1 MKATLLLMCLLGVLT
16 GYSQT
21 CSVTI
26 AGPNP
31 LQVCPGA
38 SITLTATGTI
48 TQANQSFNF
57 NNNALPAGWSTSGT
71 ANYGVLC
78 GNSLDNTPYFWAS
91 TAAGTPQITTDNFD
105 VCSGGTLD
113 FDMRYAVQGGGVPCE
128 GPDEQDEG
136 VSIQYSI
143 DGGVTWIEFVY
154 FSPWGFQLGANPG
167 GNASI
172 NGATA
177 YTNWS
182 NFSIPIPAAAATTN
196 TMFRWIQTN
205 SSGGCCDNWGLDNI
219 FVNAGPCLTT
229 SIGWDIPG
237 SNTPSSNTITIP
249 IYSDTVIVAGL
260 YDPNGVLLCQSAPF
274 TVTVFTP
281 FINGGPDQTICAGQN
296 VTLAGSS
303 GTNFVWDN
311 GVVDGVA
318 FGPTTTQTYT
328 VNGIDVNGCAA
339 TDQVLVTVNPS
350 NPYVLSYPNT
360 AYCMDAVDPTPT
372 LSTPVTGTYSVA
384 PATVTINAN
393 TGVLDLSTS
402 TTTTT
407 QLYTV
412 SFTPSVPC
420 YQVVTTQ
427 VTINA
432 LPIVDAGVDATVC
445 DGDQIMMLAT
455 GTAAN
460 YFWGANVPNG
470 TLVTPPQGATN
481 YTVTGTSVAGCTNT
495 DVRVL
500 TVNPMPTAVI
510 AGTTTVCLNDLQPTV
525 TFTGANATAPYTF
538 SYSYNGGAAQQ
549 VVSNAAGVATIPI
562 PTNVAG
568 SNQYALISVQ
578 DASATTCLNQ
588 QQGIATVVV
597 NDLPTA
603 SITGDIT
610 ICQYSNQPQVTFTG
624 GNTVG
629 PYTFTYLLNGVQQ
642 TVTTL
647 NGSAVAPLIVP
658 TTVVGNFV
666 YTLVSVQDGSSTACS
681 ANQAGTATISVNP
694 LPSATILG
702 DTNLCLYGNTPTVT
716 FQGTNG
722 VSPFTF
728 SYSLNGGAI
737 QTIVSA
743 SGQATIPVPTNVPG
757 DYIYELIS
765 VQEGSISMCSNAIGN
780 DVLVRVWDLPNVSAG
795 NDFPICDGASATLS
809 GQGAVTYTWDN
820 NVIDGVAFAPTTTLD
835 YTVTGTDVNGCENTD
850 VIQVTVVPIPQVDF
864 SATEVA
870 GCSPLITTLTN
881 LSTGNLT
888 NCEWTLSDGSQY
900 NSCGSV
906 DMTLVEPGCYDVTLT
921 VSTPEG
927 CTNSGTKPAF
937 LCVYPNPIAD
947 FRMTPTD
954 LETSNTFVNF
964 FNDSYG
970 AVTYSWDFSDGSFG
984 SSAENPTHVFP
995 DDEAAYYE
1003 VYLVA
1008 ISSEGCRDTASR
1020 TVHVGEDLIY
1030 YVPNAFSPD
1039 GDEYNNVFKPVLT
1052 TGFDVNSYH
1061 LSIFNRWGEL
1071 IFESLNYEEGWD
1083 GTYHNEKLL
1092 DGTYIW
1098 KIKVKYKS
1106 SDKKLELD
1114 GHVSLLK

>member
-57 NNNALPAGWSTSGT
+57 NNNALPAGWSTSGA

-91 TAAGTPQITTDNFD
+91 TAVGTPNITSASFD

-113 FDMRYAVQGGGVPCE
+113 FEMRYAIQGGPVPCE

-136 VSIQYSI
+136 VSIEYSL
-143 DGGVTWIEFVY
+143 DGGATWVEFVY

-177 YTNWS
+177 YTGWS
-182 NFSIPIPAAAATTN
+182 NFSIPIPAAAATAN
-196 TMFRWIQTN
+196 TMFRWIQLN
-205 SSGGCCDNWGLDNI
+205 SSGNCCDNWGLDNI
-219 FVNAGPCLTT
+219 FINAGPCLTT

-260 YDPNGVLLCQSAPF
+260 YGPNGALLCQSAPF

-281 FINGGPDQTICAGQN
+281 FINGGPDQTVCAGQN
-296 VTLAGSS
+296 VTLAGTV
-303 GTNFVWDN
+303 GTNFIWDN
-311 GVVDGVA
+311 GVTDGVA

-328 VNGIDVNGCAA
+328 VNGTDANGCAA

-350 NPYVLSYPNT
+350 NPYTLSYANPD
-360 AYCMDAVDPTPT
+360 YCMDAADPSPT
-372 LSTPVTGTYSVA
+372 LSTAVAGTYSVA
-384 PATVTINAN
+384 PATVVIDAN
-393 TGVLDLSTS
+393 TGALDLSTS
-402 TTTTT
+402 TTTTS

-420 YQVVTTQ
+420 YQIVTTQ

-432 LPIVDAGVDATVC
+432 LPTVNAGLDVTVC
-445 DGDQIMMLAT
+445 DGDQMMMLAT
-455 GTAAN
+455 GSAVN

-470 TLVTPPQGATN
+470 TIVTPPAGSTS
-481 YTVTGTSVAGCTNT
+481 YTATGTSAAGCTNT
-495 DVRVL
+495 DIRVL

-510 AGTTTVCLNDLQPTV
+510 SGSTTVCLNAAQPTV
-525 TFTGANATAPYTF
+525 TFTGSNATAPYTF
-538 SYSYNGGAAQQ
+538 SYSYNGGAVLQ
-549 VVSNAAGVATIPI
+549 VVSNAAGAATIVV

-568 SNQYALISVQ
+568 AHQYSLISVQ
-578 DASATTCLNQ
+578 DASTTACLNL
-588 QQGIATVVV
+588 QQGVVNIVV

-603 SITGDIT
+603 SIAGNVT

-629 PYTFTYLLNGVQQ
+629 PYTFTYSLNGAQQ
-642 TVTTL
+642 TISTL
-647 NGSAVAPLIVP
+647 NGSNIAAITVP
-658 TTVVGNFV
+658 TGTVGNFV
-666 YTLVSVQDGSSTACS
+666 YTLISVQDGTSTACA
-681 ANQAGTATISVNP
+681 ANQGGSATINVNP

-702 DTNLCLYGNTPTVT
+702 DTSLCLNENQPIVT

-728 SYSLNGGAI
+728 TFSINGGAP
-737 QTIVSA
+737 QTMVSA
-743 SGQATIPVPTNVPG
+743 SGQSTISVSTSIPG
-757 DYIYELIS
+757 DYTYQLIS
-765 VQEGSISMCSNAIGN
+765 VQEGSVSMCSNAIGS
-780 DVLVRVWDLPNVSAG
+780 DVTVRVWNLPTVFAG
-795 NDFPICDGASATLS
+795 ADFPICAGGWTTLN
-809 GQGAVTYTWDN
+809 GQGAATYVWDN
-820 NVIDGVAFAPTTTLD
+820 NGIDGVAFVPTTTLN
-835 YTVTGTDVNGCENTD
+835 YTVEGTDVNGCKNTD

-881 LSTGNLT
+881 LSTGNLN
-888 NCEWTLSDGSQY
+888 NCQWTISNGDQY
-900 NSCGSV
+900 TGCGSIN
-906 DMTLVEPGCYDVTLT
+906 LELREPGCYDVTLT

-947 FRMTPTD
+947 FDMTPTD

-964 FNDSYG
+964 FNNSYG
-970 AVTYSWDFSDGSFG
+970 AVSYSWNFSDGLSG
-984 SSAENPTHVFP
+984 STAENPTHVFP
-995 DDEAAYYE
+995 DEEAAHYE

-1008 ISSEGCRDTASR
+1008 VNSDGCIDSTSR

-1039 GDEYNNVFKPVLT
+1039 GDEFNNVFKPVLT

-1061 LSIFNRWGEL
+1061 LWIFNRWGEL

-1098 KIKVKYKS
+1098 KIKVKHKS
-1106 SDKKLELD
+1106 NDKKTELD
-1114 GHVSLLK
+1114 GHVTLLK